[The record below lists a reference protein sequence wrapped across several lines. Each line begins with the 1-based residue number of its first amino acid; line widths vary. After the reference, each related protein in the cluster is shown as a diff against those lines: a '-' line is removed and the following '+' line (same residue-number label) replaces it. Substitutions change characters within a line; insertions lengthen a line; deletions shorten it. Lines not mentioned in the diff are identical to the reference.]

1 MHRFVFL
8 TPVFLFL
15 SFSGR
20 ILAQD
25 ERYFRQIFTGELGNK
40 AQLIKRDY
48 KWEVSTPAYKL
59 DLDGDG
65 EAEGITI
72 SKKDG
77 ENWIELSGKLGK
89 PFFRNLIPAI
99 GIDSSLFKIN
109 FVTLSPTVKVLLL
122 HFYEGYT
129 NYLQFNGT
137 ARVFLLSFEN
147 NKLDKISVTTG
158 PSFWIEREK
167 IVDQYFKRLYKIDVI
182 DLNNDSLKEIT
193 VSFNRI
199 NRTLTYMGNGRF
211 IMP

>member
-1 MHRFVFL
+1 MHRFSFLVCVFIL
-8 TPVFLFL
+8 L

-20 ILAQD
+20 LCAQD

-40 AQLIKRDY
+40 AQLLKKDY
-48 KWEVSTPAYKL
+48 KWEVSTPAYKI

-65 EAEGITI
+65 EAEGITV

-89 PFFRNLIPAI
+89 PFYRNQIPALRV
-99 GIDSSLFKIN
+99 DSSLFKIN
-109 FVTLSPTVKVLLL
+109 FISLSPTVKVLLL
-122 HFYEGYT
+122 NFYEGYT

-137 ARVFLLSFEN
+137 ARLFLLSFEN
-147 NKLDKISVTTG
+147 NKLDKISFSTG

-167 IVDQYFKRLYKIDVI
+167 IVDQYFKRLYKVDVL
-182 DLNNDSLKEIT
+182 DLNHDSVKEIT

-199 NRTLTYMGNGRF
+199 NRTLAYMGDGRF